1 MTRVKSVG
9 VRILD
14 APYQID
20 NEYTYYYDGD
30 VKIGDFVLVP
40 FGKANKRK
48 TALVVSIGESSDYS
62 ALKPVDEKIN
72 PDLSLTPEFMEL
84 CDFMCERML
93 CSAGDA
99 VRRFIPAPAFDSTE
113 ETLVFIKDPEEELNE
128 RAQVVFS
135 YIKAHSP
142 VKVKKLASEFG
153 DDIKAV
159 IGKLVEIGALSRDI
173 EVKRSIGARC
183 EIVCEKEGGDISA
196 LSRARTPQA
205 YREIY
210 NIVCESDGISVKEL
224 EEQGYKRTHIKALAG
239 RGLVEIKVR
248 EVIRNHYDKFE
259 GGAPLPSL
267 SDEQTA
273 AYERLSALMLDKEPH
288 GALLY
293 GVTGSGKTSVIL
305 SLCKR
310 VVDSGKSAVVL
321 VPEIGLTW
329 QSVSVFANIFGKR
342 LAIIHSALSDGERLD
357 AYKRIKRG
365 EVDVVL
371 GTRSAIFA
379 PLSDIGLIVIDE
391 EQEHTYKSDTSPK
404 YHARDVA
411 RFRAAKNGA
420 LMLLASATPS
430 VESFYKAKN
439 GIYELVELTRR
450 YGEAKLPNIIV
461 SDMRESE
468 APSETGY
475 IGERLEEELAE
486 NMENGEQSMLFLN
499 RRGYNSYVI
508 CRMCGNVVLCPR
520 CSVSLTYHK
529 MKSTG
534 ALICHYCGYRQSP
547 PKICPS
553 CSSNHIS
560 YGGYGTQLIED
571 EIKEKLPQATV
582 MRMDADSTK
591 GRFSQDDIVEDFARG
606 GHDILV
612 GTQMIAKGH
621 NFPNVT
627 LVGVLNADNSL
638 FMDDFRANER
648 TFSLITQVV
657 GRAGR
662 SEKAGRAV
670 IQTMNPYNETI
681 RLAAAQNYDAFYE
694 DEIALRRTLVFPPFC
709 DITTVTFSSEEE
721 QQAKKMSESFF
732 TELDKKRRTD
742 YPDVPIQLFGPFEM
756 PVYKIKNK
764 YRRRIVIKHKNNR
777 RFRQMLAEMIK
788 KYSKMTN
795 GTLTLSVDINPTIT

>member
-1 MTRVKSVG
+1 MTPKKSVG

-20 NEYTYYYDGD
+20 GEYTYYFDGD
-30 VKIGDFVLVP
+30 VAVGDFVLVP

-48 TALVVSIGESSDYS
+48 IALVTSVGECADYS
-62 ALKPVDEKIN
+62 ALKPVDEKICA
-72 PDLSLTPEFMEL
+72 DLSLSPEFMEL
-84 CDFMCERML
+84 CEFMCDRTF

-99 VRRFIPAPAFDSTE
+99 VRRFIPAPAFDNAE
-113 ETLVFIKDPEEELNE
+113 ELLIYESDPEEEINE
-128 RAQVVFS
+128 RVKAVFS

-142 VKVKKLASEFG
+142 VKTKKLVTEFG
-153 DDIKAV
+153 EECKTAIN
-159 IGKLVEIGALSRDI
+159 KLVSLGALRRDVEI
-173 EVKRSIGARC
+173 KQSVGARC
-183 EIVCEKEGGDISA
+183 EIACTKDDADESA
-196 LSRARTPQA
+196 LSRTRTPSS

-210 NIVCESDGISVKEL
+210 EIVCESDGISVKEL
-224 EEQGYKRTHIKALAG
+224 EEQGYKRTHIKALEK
-239 RGLVEIKVR
+239 RGLIEIRTR

-259 GGAPLPSL
+259 GGGELPKL
-267 SDEQTA
+267 SDEQRA
-273 AYERLSALMLDKEPH
+273 AYEKLNALMLDEKPH

-305 SLCKR
+305 SLCKSA
-310 VVDSGKSAVVL
+310 VENGKSAVVL

-329 QSVSVFANIFGKR
+329 QAVSVFANIFGKR

-357 AYKRIKRG
+357 AYKRITRG

-379 PLSDIGLIVIDE
+379 PMKNLGLIVIDE

-411 RFRAAKNGA
+411 RFRAAKNNA

-439 GIYELVELTRR
+439 GTYELVELTRR
-450 YGEAKLPNIIV
+450 YGEARLPEIIV
-461 SDMRESE
+461 SDMREGENPAE
-468 APSETGY
+468 AGY
-475 IGERLEEELAE
+475 IGARLEEELSDNLE
-486 NMENGEQSMLFLN
+486 RGEQSMLFLN

-508 CRMCGNVVLCPR
+508 CRMCGSAVLCPR

-529 MKSTG
+529 LKNTG

-547 PKICPS
+547 PRLCPS
-553 CSSNHIS
+553 CSSTHLS

-571 EIKEKLPQATV
+571 EIKQKLPTASV

-591 GRFSQDDIVEDFARG
+591 GRFSQDDIVEDFAKG

-621 NFPNVT
+621 NFPKVT

-662 SEKAGRAV
+662 SDIPGRAV

-681 RLAAAQNYDAFYE
+681 RLASAQDYGAFYE
-694 DEIALRRTLVFPPFC
+694 DEIAVRRTLVFPPFC

-721 QQAKKMSESFF
+721 QQVKKLSDAFAAG
-732 TELDKKRRTD
+732 LNAARRGG
-742 YPDVPIQLFGPFEM
+742 YSDVPLQMFGPFDM

-764 YRRRIVIKHKNNR
+764 YRRRIVIKHKNNK
-777 RFRQMLAEMIK
+777 RFRQMMAELIK
-788 KYSKMTN
+788 EYSKKTH
-795 GTLTLSVDINPTIT
+795 GAVTLSADINPTIT